1 MRQHI
6 VCGSRRKQG
15 WVTAT
20 TLCNKAIYT
29 SFMAKPC
36 LSYLGSGCTF
46 LILGKSCNQ
55 MSHTKREKK
64 IRFLELEKVKWDKK
78 YYPFLNSKS
87 KVIKS
92 LVFFFFVMYD
102 CMISPF

>member
-20 TLCNKAIYT
+20 TLCNKTIYT
-29 SFMAKPC
+29 SFIAKPC

-46 LILGKSCNQ
+46 LILGIMQPNVTHKE
-55 MSHTKREKK
+55 REKNTFFRTWKGKVGQK
-64 IRFLELEKVKWDKK
+64 ILSILEL
-78 YYPFLNSKS
+78 
-87 KVIKS
+87 
-92 LVFFFFVMYD
+92 
-102 CMISPF
+102 

>member
-20 TLCNKAIYT
+20 TLCNKTIYT
-29 SFMAKPC
+29 SFIEKPC
-36 LSYLGSGCTF
+36 LSCLGFGCTF

-55 MSHTKREKK
+55 MSHTKGEKK
-64 IRFLELEKVKWDKK
+64 NTFLELEKVKWEKNITHSWT
-78 YYPFLNSKS
+78 L
-87 KVIKS
+87 KVK
-92 LVFFFFVMYD
+92 L
-102 CMISPF
+102 